1 LHGCVVDKRIQHSA
15 EITRLLKDILNRI
28 GLRDVG
34 FDEAAT
40 LWEVFPK
47 IGAVDAE
54 YIPTSIS
61 KVMHTSPPDTSA
73 SACDENGF
81 CHY

>member
-1 LHGCVVDKRIQHSA
+1 
-15 EITRLLKDILNRI
+15 LKNFLNRI
-28 GLRDVG
+28 GLRDIG
-34 FDEAAT
+34 FDKSAA

-47 IGAVDAE
+47 IGAVHTDDT
-54 YIPTSIS
+54 PTFSC
-61 KVMHTSPPDTSA
+61 KMMDTGPPDAST